1 MDALLMRKAEQ
12 SLSPLYTEG
21 VFSLVMAILLF
32 VFPQQIGS
40 SLLKLFGLLFIVS
53 GIGMILW
60 SLRIQKINREFK
72 EQVVEA
78 DPEN

>member
-1 MDALLMRKAEQ
+1 L
-12 SLSPLYTEG
+12 
-21 VFSLVMAILLF
+21 
-32 VFPQQIGS
+32 
-40 SLLKLFGLLFIVS
+40 LLKLFGLLFIVS

>member
-1 MDALLMRKAEQ
+1 
-12 SLSPLYTEG
+12 
-21 VFSLVMAILLF
+21 MAILLF

-40 SLLKLFGLLFIVS
+40 LLLKLFGLLFIVS

-60 SLRIQKINREFK
+60 SLRIRKINQQFK

-78 DPEN
+78 EAEVIDPEN

>member
-1 MDALLMRKAEQ
+1 MRKDER

-21 VFSLVMAILLF
+21 VFSLIMAILLF
-32 VFPQQIGS
+32 VFPQQIGNL
-40 SLLKLFGLLFIVS
+40 LLKLFGLLFIVS

-60 SLRIQKINREFK
+60 SLRIRKINQQFK

-78 DPEN
+78 EAEIIDPEN